1 MSTEEQ
7 QQSATTGAG
16 ISKKKRSK
24 TPKMNWA
31 TYLYKIKNQVHP
43 NVGMASD
50 AMFVING
57 IVEDY
62 KERLIK
68 ESFKSAAD
76 AQGGTVKSKHARA
89 AAALLLDGEL
99 LKHTNSEGEKAWVKY
114 QGIAA

>member
-7 QQSATTGAG
+7 TAPKSSG
-16 ISKKKRSK
+16 IKKKSRSK

-31 TYLYKIKNQVHP
+31 TYLHKIKNQVHP

-62 KERLIK
+62 KDRLIK
-68 ESFKSAAD
+68 ESFKSAEAVN
-76 AQGGTVKSKHARA
+76 GGTVKAKHCRT
-89 AAALLLDGEL
+89 AAALILDGDL
-99 LKHTNSEGEKAWVKY
+99 LKYTNSEGEKAWTKY
-114 QGIAA
+114 QECA